1 MLIIAH
7 HNISDPE
14 AFWSAAEK
22 LTKDLPGGLKVI
34 GVYPSQDAK
43 TGTCF
48 WEADNVALVQDFLD
62 QNAGQFAQ
70 NFCYEVDSEKSMAL
84 PAVKLTEAAL

>member
-1 MLIIAH
+1 M
-7 HNISDPE
+7 
-14 AFWSAAEK
+14 
-22 LTKDLPGGLKVI
+22 
-34 GVYPSQDAK
+34 
-43 TGTCF
+43 
-48 WEADNVALVQDFLD
+48 VALVQDFLD